1 MKAVICYHP
10 NPSAREVSRTKQRAV
25 VGCAGKLQKSLL
37 SEIRQLGGE
46 ERVSG
51 AQGAL
56 ETFQT
61 ALAELV
67 LQNPQRYGAGDDA
80 KSQGRIISQL
90 LDSVRTSFLQQTR
103 DELRRQAGYIK
114 VWGHWVHRAVFT
126 FIGFG
131 FLLAGLLPFCAVSLM
146 STAAWGW
153 LPGAF
158 GLAAAVVLGIW
169 ILSRIRNN

>member
-1 MKAVICYHP
+1 MKAVLCYQP
-10 NPSAREVSRTKQRAV
+10 GRSSSETLRAKERSV
-25 VGCAGKLQKSLL
+25 TRCAGKLENSLL
-37 SEIRQLGGE
+37 SEIRQLGSE
-46 ERVSG
+46 ERASG

-56 ETFQT
+56 AAFQS

-67 LQNPQRYGAGDDA
+67 RQNPERYGAGDDG
-80 KSQGRIISQL
+80 KSQSRIMSQL

-126 FIGFG
+126 FVGFG

-169 ILSRIRNN
+169 ILSRIRST

>member
-1 MKAVICYHP
+1 MKAVLCYHP
-10 NPSAREVSRTKQRAV
+10 DLSTREIPQAKQRTV
-25 VGCAGKLQKSLL
+25 IGCTGKLEKSLL

-51 AQGAL
+51 VQGAL
-56 ETFQT
+56 EAFQT
-61 ALAELV
+61 ALADLV
-67 LQNPQRYGAGDDA
+67 RQNPQRYGVGDEP
-80 KSQGRIISQL
+80 KSQGRIVSQL

-103 DELRRQAGYIK
+103 NELRRQAGYIR
-114 VWGHWVHRAVFT
+114 VCGRWVHRAVFT

-158 GLAAAVVLGIW
+158 GFAAAVVLGIW
-169 ILSRIRNN
+169 ILSRIRSN